1 MVRVVIDVPD
11 AAYKLL
17 RKEHLDAWNNATD
30 AGEDKPSSFE
40 DILKIYLMHGL
51 ATDVYRNEVLTNLR
65 TMSKHLERGIRDVED
80 LDPIDFDVSSEL
92 FGEMLE
98 NEYH

>member
-1 MVRVVIDVPD
+1 MVRVVIDVPE

-17 RKEHLDAWNNATD
+17 RKEHLDAWNHATD

-51 ATDVYRNEVLTNLR
+51 AIDVYKNEVLARLHK
-65 TMSKHLERGIRDVED
+65 MFKHLERGIDDVKD
-80 LDPIDFDVSSEL
+80 LEPIDFDVSSKL
-92 FGEMLE
+92 FEEMLA
-98 NEYH
+98 ND